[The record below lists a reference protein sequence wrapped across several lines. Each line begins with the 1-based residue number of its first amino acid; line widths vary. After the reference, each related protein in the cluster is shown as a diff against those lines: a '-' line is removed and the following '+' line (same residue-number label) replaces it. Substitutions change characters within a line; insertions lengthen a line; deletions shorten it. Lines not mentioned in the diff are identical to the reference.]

1 MKISTDSD
9 SNLLSITTP
18 KTEDST
24 NFFSPESS
32 SSENS
37 SSLIRKDLPL
47 FLSQNSFPE
56 YSFRDFYETDDE
68 DITDIK
74 ELLDII
80 NEAIQITISDNIIAN
95 SESSEIIE
103 IMTRKTISTKNVR
116 RIPGYFPLSHQPR
129 KVSLVGRVIFN
140 NTPKEDLLQSVNK

>member
-1 MKISTDSD
+1 M
-9 SNLLSITTP
+9 
-18 KTEDST
+18 
-24 NFFSPESS
+24 
-32 SSENS
+32 
-37 SSLIRKDLPL
+37 
-47 FLSQNSFPE
+47 NSFE
-56 YSFRDFYETDDE
+56 YNSNTDMNPNAVKI
-68 DITDIK
+68 ITRLRGPVMK
-74 ELLDII
+74 KVPVTKQSPSP
-80 NEAIQITISDNIIAN
+80 IQDKKKPLYQRAN